1 MRTPVEVVDAW
12 NAAYDARDAEALV
25 ALAHE
30 DVELVTPGR
39 GTQRGHEAIRESVRR
54 QTYGVGMHVGT
65 HRRLH
70 RDEPVVTAG
79 TIELRFVDS
88 GELAERFEAAAAFTV
103 RDGRVARMEPHADL
117 ASALAAA
124 GVDQADEVRAA

>member
-1 MRTPVEVVDAW
+1 MPTPVEVVKAW
-12 NAAYDARDAEALV
+12 NAAYNARDAEALV

-30 DVELVTPGR
+30 DVELVSPR
-39 GTQRGHEAIRESVRR
+39 GVDRGHDAVRESVRR
-54 QTYGVGMHVGT
+54 QAYGVGMHVFT
-65 HRRLH
+65 HRRFH
-70 RDEPVVTAG
+70 RGEHVVIAG

-117 ASALAAA
+117 PSALAAA
-124 GVDQADEVRAA
+124 GVDASDQVAGR